1 MACGIFPV
9 QGLNQCPL
17 HWQAESYPLRHQ
29 GSLPLELLKRP
40 RLRLDSCWT
49 PTTLLR
55 ACEQCLLLLK
65 ADIHHSHQVLL
76 GVTYCEA
83 PSFSA
88 SAFLILL
95 TIIYVSFILIGKL
108 AAPISPHLL
117 AQNTPVFYISAVV
130 VQFSDLLLLFSLTPC
145 TPWTVAHQASLSL
158 TVFRSSLKFMST
170 ESVKPSYH
178 FILCCPVLLPSVF
191 PSIRVFPMSQ
201 LFASG
206 GQNIGAAASA
216 SFLSVTDF
224 L

>member
-1 MACGIFPV
+1 M
-9 QGLNQCPL
+9 
-17 HWQAESYPLRHQ
+17 
-29 GSLPLELLKRP
+29 
-40 RLRLDSCWT
+40 
-49 PTTLLR
+49 
-55 ACEQCLLLLK
+55 
-65 ADIHHSHQVLL
+65 LL
-76 GVTYCEA
+76 GVTVSVTYCEA

-130 VQFSDLLLLFSLTPC
+130 VQICCCCLVTKLCLTLC
-145 TPWTVAHQASLSL
+145 TPWTGAHQASLSL
-158 TVFRSSLKFMST
+158 AVFRSSLKFMST
-170 ESVKPSYH
+170 ESVMPSNH
-178 FILCCPVLLPSVF
+178 LILCCPVLLPSVF

-216 SFLSVTDF
+216 SFLSVIDF